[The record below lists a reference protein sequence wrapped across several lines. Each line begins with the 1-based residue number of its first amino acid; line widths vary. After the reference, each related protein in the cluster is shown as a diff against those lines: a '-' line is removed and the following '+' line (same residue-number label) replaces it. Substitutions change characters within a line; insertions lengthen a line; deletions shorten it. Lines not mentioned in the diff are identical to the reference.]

1 MDLLRALL
9 SVEILFL
16 CPTALLATTTTA
28 ATCHVIAVGDL
39 LSLQEALELTQ
50 TQNVNCTLV
59 EVPPGEHIISSQ
71 VLFSTELRSIQLWG
85 EEGEGVHVSCN
96 YSVNTNYTWY
106 FDHLDSVVLYN
117 LHFFNCP
124 RPLRLDTIVE
134 VEIINC
140 SFRYSNFCGI
150 YCI

>member
-28 ATCHVIAVGDL
+28 ATCHVIAVGDS

-59 EVPPGEHIISSQ
+59 EVPQGEHIISSQ

-85 EEGEGVHVSCN
+85 EEGEGVRVSCN

-140 SFRYSNFCGI
+140 SFRYSNFSGI